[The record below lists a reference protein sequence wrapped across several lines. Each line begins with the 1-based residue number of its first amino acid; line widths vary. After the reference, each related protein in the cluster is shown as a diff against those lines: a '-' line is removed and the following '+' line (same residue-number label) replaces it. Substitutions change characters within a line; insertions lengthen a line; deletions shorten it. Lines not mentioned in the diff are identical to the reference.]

1 VAYLLSFGSHY
12 TASGRSRKPYD
23 HDVERERLH
32 AICGSHA
39 GASETYPFGPR
50 TAVYKVGGKMFALVP
65 LDPEP
70 PTVSL
75 KCDPEWSEVLRNA
88 YDAVRPGY
96 HLNKRHWN
104 SIVLDGTI
112 GDDEIAE
119 LVAHSY
125 ELVAPT
131 RRAGARGTEPAA

>member
-1 VAYLLSFGSHY
+1 MPSE
-12 TASGRSRKPYD
+12 PYD
-23 HDVERERLH
+23 HDVERERLR
-32 AICGSHA
+32 AICASHA
-39 GASETYPFGPR
+39 GAAETYPFGER

-65 LDPEP
+65 LDPDP

-88 YDAVRPGY
+88 HDAVRPGY

-104 SIVLDGTI
+104 TIILDGTI

-119 LVAHSY
+119 LIAHSY

-131 RRAGARGTEPAA
+131 RRAGARGTAPRE

>member
-1 VAYLLSFGSHY
+1 M
-12 TASGRSRKPYD
+12 
-23 HDVERERLH
+23 ERERLRT
-32 AICGSHA
+32 ICASHA
-39 GASETYPFGPR
+39 GAVETYPFGDR

-88 YDAVRPGY
+88 HDAVKPGY

-104 SIVLDGTI
+104 TITLNGTLP
-112 GDDEIAE
+112 DQ
-119 LVAHSY
+119 LVRDLVEDSY
-125 ELVAPT
+125 DLVVSGLAKRT
-131 RRAGARGTEPAA
+131 REQLLRDKLR